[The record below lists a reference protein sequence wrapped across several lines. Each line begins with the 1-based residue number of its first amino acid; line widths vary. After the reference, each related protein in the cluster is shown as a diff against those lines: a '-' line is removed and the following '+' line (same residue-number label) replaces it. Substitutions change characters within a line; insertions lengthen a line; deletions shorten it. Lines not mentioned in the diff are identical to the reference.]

1 VDAFSSDAVPTHLL
15 TQEAMALYLSRLSS
29 HGVAVIHISNRN
41 LALSDIVVRAVEAA
55 GGVAVEQNFRNP
67 VNQSAPE
74 GWTNLSSQ
82 AVAIAADAEDLAPLL
97 AAGQWR
103 ETTPSDRRVWTDDY
117 TNILEPLM
125 ARMAETRAN

>member
-1 VDAFSSDAVPTHLL
+1 
-15 TQEAMALYLSRLSS
+15 
-29 HGVAVIHISNRN
+29 
-41 LALSDIVVRAVEAA
+41 
-55 GGVAVEQNFRNP
+55 
-67 VNQSAPE
+67 
-74 GWTNLSSQ
+74 
-82 AVAIAADAEDLAPLL
+82 LL